1 MRKISS
7 VLLCV
12 ALLVVCSIPVSAE
25 EKLKLTARSAIVME
39 AESGRIIYED
49 NSSEALPPASV
60 TKVMTLLL
68 IFEAI
73 DQGKLALSDEI
84 TVSEHAASMGGSQV
98 FLEAGEVQTVE
109 VMIKSIAVASGNDA
123 SVAMAEHIGGS
134 EDGFVAM
141 MNQKAK
147 DLGMKNTVFKNCCG
161 LDTEGHV
168 TSAKDI
174 AIMSRELITKHPSVL
189 KYSSIWMDEFIHKTK
204 KGESVFGLSNTNKL
218 LKQYQGCTGLKT
230 GSTSQAKFCL
240 SATAK
245 RNGITLIAVVM
256 ASNSSKDRIK
266 DATTLLDYGFGGC
279 RVYEAPDLKKK
290 LKPVPVAGGEKQ
302 EAKIASK
309 KIFRTVLINGE
320 SEDGIT
326 YNIQRK
332 KNLKAP
338 LKKGDA
344 AGWITY
350 YQNGSYIGKV
360 QLIITEEIGK
370 LTFAKSVS
378 RVLKQFLYQLAGD
391 VSSAKSPQSIRW
403 DKK

>member
-1 MRKISS
+1 MKRVVSF
-7 VLLCV
+7 LLCFLIAFSYQV
-12 ALLVVCSIPVSAE
+12 PVSAE
-25 EKLKLTARSAIVME
+25 EKLELTAKSAIVME
-39 AESGRIIYED
+39 ASTGRIIYED
-49 NSSEALPPASV
+49 NSTQALPPASV

-73 DQGKLALSDEI
+73 HQGKINLQDEV

-123 SVAMAEHIGGS
+123 SVAMAEHIAGS
-134 EDGFVAM
+134 ESAFVTQ

-147 DLGMKNTVFKNCCG
+147 ELGMKQTAFKNCCG
-161 LDTEGHV
+161 LDVDDHV

-174 AIMSRELITKHPSVL
+174 ALMSRELITKYPEVL
-189 KYSSIWMDEFIHKTK
+189 KYSSIWMDEFTHKTK

-240 SATAK
+240 SATAE
-245 RNGITLIAVVM
+245 RNGISLIAVVM
-256 ASNSSKDRIK
+256 ASNSSKERVK
-266 DATTLLDYGFGGC
+266 DASTLLDYGFANC
-279 RVYEAPDLKKK
+279 KKYTAPSLDKK
-290 LKPVPVAGGEKQ
+290 LKPVPVTKGEQ
-302 EAKIASK
+302 EEAQIMCEKS
-309 KIFRTVLINGE
+309 FETVLVNGE

-338 LKKGDA
+338 LKKGDT
-344 AGWITY
+344 AGWVTY
-350 YQNGSYIGKV
+350 YQKGSYIGKV
-360 QLIITEEIGK
+360 K
-370 LTFAKSVS
+370 LVVKKNIKEMTLEKSME
-378 RVLKQFLYQLAGD
+378 RILKQFF
-391 VSSAKSPQSIRW
+391 SS
-403 DKK
+403 

>member
-1 MRKISS
+1 M
-7 VLLCV
+7 
-12 ALLVVCSIPVSAE
+12 
-25 EKLKLTARSAIVME
+25 
-39 AESGRIIYED
+39 
-49 NSSEALPPASV
+49 
-60 TKVMTLLL
+60 
-68 IFEAI
+68 
-73 DQGKLALSDEI
+73 
-84 TVSEHAASMGGSQV
+84 
-98 FLEAGEVQTVE
+98 
-109 VMIKSIAVASGNDA
+109 
-123 SVAMAEHIGGS
+123 
-134 EDGFVAM
+134 
-141 MNQKAK
+141 
-147 DLGMKNTVFKNCCG
+147 
-161 LDTEGHV
+161 
-168 TSAKDI
+168 
-174 AIMSRELITKHPSVL
+174 
-189 KYSSIWMDEFIHKTK
+189 
-204 KGESVFGLSNTNKL
+204 
-218 LKQYQGCTGLKT
+218 
-230 GSTSQAKFCL
+230 
-240 SATAK
+240 
-245 RNGITLIAVVM
+245 
-256 ASNSSKDRIK
+256 
-266 DATTLLDYGFGGC
+266 
-279 RVYEAPDLKKK
+279 YEAPNLRKK